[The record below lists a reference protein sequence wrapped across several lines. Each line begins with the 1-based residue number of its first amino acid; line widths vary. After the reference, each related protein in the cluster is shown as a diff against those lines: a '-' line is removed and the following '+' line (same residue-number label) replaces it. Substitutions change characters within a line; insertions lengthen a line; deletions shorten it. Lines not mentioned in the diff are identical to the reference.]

1 MNDKINIKIN
11 ILVNTNL
18 YNIDVII
25 SITIRVYKIILLN
38 VKSQHWYYLTFNW
51 SLLISVKYRKKSTQ
65 KLKILKKIRTYQN
78 KQR

>member
-25 SITIRVYKIILLN
+25 SIIIRVYKIILLN
-38 VKSQHWYYLTFNW
+38 VKSQHWYYLIFNW
-51 SLLISVKYRKKSTQ
+51 SLLISVQYRKKSTQ

-78 KQR
+78 KQK